1 MIGDVYRLCAFPILP
16 DFLNLLN
23 LLNLLAAA
31 RLRLSPF
38 EIFAQRQLEAGLAR
52 ILFDGAAAGLLSCVW
67 SVWHGERLVGR

>member
-1 MIGDVYRLCAFPILP
+1 VIGDAYRLCAFPILP
-16 DFLNLLN
+16 DFLNLLK
-23 LLNLLAAA
+23 LLAAA
-31 RLRLSPF
+31 RLRLSPL